1 MGRPST
7 KDELT
12 AFGKQ
17 IQTQIDKLKGKPYV
31 EMGFPEEQFGTQKKP
46 EPGQTPT
53 GTITVGQVAVIQE
66 FGTDDDHVPERSF
79 LRSTF
84 DERKAAW
91 RKLTDKYRA
100 AVMSGKMTVL
110 KALELIGLV
119 QVSDVRKKVKARIP
133 PPNAASTIR
142 QKTVNGKIGDV
153 PLIDSGQMINESL
166 THKVIPEGK
175 AGID

>member
-12 AFGKQ
+12 AFGKK

-31 EMGFPEEQFGTQKKP
+31 EMGFPEEQFGTQQKP
-46 EPGQTPT
+46 PPGQTPT
-53 GTITVGQVAVIQE
+53 GTLTVGQIAVINE

-84 DERKAAW
+84 DVMKPKWLR
-91 RKLTDKYRA
+91 LTDKYRNA
-100 AVMSGKMTVL
+100 IMEGKMTVM

-119 QVSDVRKKVKARIP
+119 QVSDVRLKVKARIP
-133 PPNAASTIR
+133 PPNAPSTIK

-153 PLIDSGQMINESL
+153 PLIDSGQMINETL
-166 THKVIPEGK
+166 THKVIPERK
-175 AGID
+175 AEE